1 MEAGGT
7 PGQGGGG
14 HTGQAAAPGWY
25 PDPEVQ
31 GRQRWWDGTHWTE
44 HFHPPQGAGQGP
56 QGAGQASWGAG
67 QASYPGPAAA
77 DPAWL
82 AQRAEADARQ
92 WAMFAHLSALIALV
106 TGLNWLGPLI
116 IYLVKKND
124 DQFVAE
130 HSREALNFNI
140 SVFIYMA
147 VTVVAIFVLFIVLI
161 GILLIPVAIGIGIA
175 WLVFVIIAAVRA
187 NSGQPYRYPLTIRM
201 VS

>member
-1 MEAGGT
+1 MEAGGGST
-7 PGQGGGG
+7 ERGAQ
-14 HTGQAAAPGWY
+14 TGATAAPGWY
-25 PDPEVQ
+25 ADPEVA
-31 GRQRWWDGTHWTE
+31 GRQRWWDGTRWTE
-44 HFHPPQGAGQGP
+44 HFHPPQVGGTAP
-56 QGAGQASWGAG
+56 
-67 QASYPGPAAA
+67 YPGQAAA

-92 WAMFAHLSALIALV
+92 WAMFAHLSALLALV

-124 DQFVAE
+124 NPFTAE
-130 HSREALNFNI
+130 HAREALNFNI

-175 WLVFVIIAAVRA
+175 WLVFVIIASVRA

-201 VS
+201 VT